1 MNERMY
7 VWLTVVG
14 LALVA
19 LLLFAGSAIAGD
31 PDAPP
36 GAAALQD
43 ITSWSSGWVDVA
55 TNTATT
61 FTHNL
66 GGDPDDYAV
75 ELWFRDT
82 ATGGSGINSRGAGG
96 LEAGGNFWGAHWQ
109 NLTDTTVQVVRR
121 QDDTFADQVRVRVW
135 IPDPPAWDSDW
146 VSVATDELKS
156 LTHDLGGNVDDY
168 VVGLWF
174 KDTTSGG
181 IGVNTRC
188 YGGLEVGGQLR
199 GAAWQNLT
207 DTTIDVLRYRDDDWA
222 DQVRVRIFVPD
233 LPDWDSG
240 WATVATGTATTF
252 THSLGGNPNLYLVRA
267 WQKDTSQGGIG
278 INHRFAGGYEAGG
291 EFFGANW
298 ENLTDTAVNFFRF
311 PDDWAADQVRVRI
324 WVREYKVLLPLVLK
338 AH

>member
-14 LALVA
+14 LALA
-19 LLLFAGSAIAGD
+19 TLLLFAGSVIAGD

-43 ITSWSSGWVDVA
+43 TTSWSSGWVDVA

-240 WATVATGTATTF
+240 WATVATDTATTF
-252 THSLGGNPNLYLVRA
+252 THSLGGNPNLYLVRG

-298 ENLTDTAVNFFRF
+298 ENLTDTTVNFFRF